1 MPDIQRAAA
10 DPAPVID
17 ARGLSKRYALYDRP
31 SDRLLQ
37 MLWRGRRQFHR
48 EFWALRGVD
57 LRVLAG
63 EVVGIV
69 GRNGSG
75 KSTLL
80 QLVCGTLE
88 PTEGS
93 LATRGRIA
101 PLLEL
106 GAGFNPEFSGRENV
120 RLSASIL
127 GLTPQEIDE
136 RFDDIVAFSGIRDF
150 IDQPVKTYSSGM
162 FVRLAFSVAI
172 SVDPD
177 ILVIDEAL
185 AVGDGEFAHKSFKRI
200 MQLRDAGR
208 TILFCSHSM
217 YQIEAL
223 CTRAVWL
230 DGGRVALAGTPA
242 EVVAAYNDFTRRLQ
256 APEPPPAFAPAA
268 QGGAGALAQREAQAH
283 AQPSAPPGR
292 ARITR
297 VALITAD
304 GHAASHGE
312 VVSGV
317 TDLRVRVDFAS
328 DPGIGAPALGI
339 VLLTEDRRPVASS
352 GTHNDALRVA
362 RDASGR
368 GSVTLVYPA
377 LPLLKGVYQVDAYLL
392 DDTGIHTLDAAM
404 GAARF
409 GVVQR
414 GLEMGVVSLAHRWS
428 FGDGEG

>member
-1 MPDIQRAAA
+1 MPDMERGPG
-10 DPAPVID
+10 DPTPVID
-17 ARGLSKRYALYDRP
+17 AQGLSKRYALYDRP

-37 MLWRGRRQFHR
+37 MFWRGRRQLFR
-48 EFWALRGVD
+48 EFWALRDVD

-63 EVVGIV
+63 DVVGIV

-88 PTEGS
+88 PTAGR

-127 GLTPQEIDE
+127 GLSPAEIDA

-185 AVGDGEFAHKSFKRI
+185 SVGDGEFAHKSFKRI

-223 CTRAVWL
+223 CTRALWL

-256 APEPPPAFAPAA
+256 APEAPA
-268 QGGAGALAQREAQAH
+268 GFPPLAQQRGADAGDATAG
-283 AQPSAPPGR
+283 AQPSAPPGQ
-292 ARITR
+292 ARIVR

-304 GHAASHGE
+304 GHAVSEAE
-312 VVSGV
+312 IVSGAS
-317 TDLRVRVDFAS
+317 DLRVRVDFAS

-352 GTHNDALRVA
+352 GTHNDGLRVE
-362 RDASGR
+362 RDATGR

-428 FGDGEG
+428 FGDRDV